1 MSQLTFVRRWTTRA
15 PQRGSR
21 PVRSSPARV
30 ARSQDA
36 GARAGHMSFEWLWI
50 RLPPLGRSTDAF
62 GAVMPELVQHPV
74 VHRFPGS
81 DLTELRGHVGILEE
95 LEQQYFRSL
104 RSTKER
110 YPPRS
115 QGGAP
120 RSWRSGGSCRAIEAS
135 TAALEAGCSASARRS
150 DWSFPDFAFEGTSCS
165 RTSPGVAGFRATAS
179 RTNEYGE
186 LPSQRSCSSV
196 AESDFARS
204 R

>member
-1 MSQLTFVRRWTTRA
+1 MSQRTFVRRWTTRA
-15 PQRGSR
+15 PERGSR

-115 QGGAP
+115 QGGRPVRGGAGAAAERSRQARP
-120 RSWRSGGSCRAIEAS
+120 RSKPGARLAREEAIGRSRTS
-135 TAALEAGCSASARRS
+135 RS
-150 DWSFPDFAFEGTSCS
+150 KGTSCS

-186 LPSQRSCSSV
+186 LPSQRGCSSV